1 MQDDGKNVW
10 QFAGGTEKECSADF
24 KNMQSV

>member
-1 MQDDGKNVW
+1 MQDDGKNVL
-10 QFAGGTEKECSADF
+10 QFAGGTEKECFADF